1 VSQDPYT
8 IVDAGQGAGRMCPHT
23 THVIFMVIILV
34 LFTAGD
40 AKERDVRFRPPY
52 SILSLFFSTRAEP
65 E

>member
-1 VSQDPYT
+1 
-8 IVDAGQGAGRMCPHT
+8 MCPHT